1 MQYFYASFMRGLE
14 IQTDNASV
22 ERGGRKQKN
31 KQKKKKNTCIITNC
45 LVKCLLCNLLCACV
59 VRGQFSFPSESQS
72 SSFLMVLLFG
82 EQNN

>member
-31 KQKKKKNTCIITNC
+31 KQKKKTHA
-45 LVKCLLCNLLCACV
+45 LLQTALLNVYFAICCV
-59 VRGQFSFPSESQS
+59 
-72 SSFLMVLLFG
+72 LVLLEVSFHFH
-82 EQNN
+82 QNRKAVLF